1 MNILFPPLPLP
12 PAHAY
17 AADPVIMAAFGGLGW
32 LFFLCFF
39 RIYCTNRF
47 SSIFLRFLKGF
58 GSQNGSRNR
67 FFDHFFGCFFA
78 PSFYINFLLFFLF
91 FSMLETL
98 KIVLPCRRENYFYK
112 IDVFASSPKI
122 DPKTIEIWVQNSV
135 KI

>member
-78 PSFYINFLLFFLF
+78 PSFYINFLLFFFVF
-91 FSMLETL
+91 FDARNL
-98 KIVLPCRRENYFYK
+98 KNCAPVQAGAKFWMFR
-112 IDVFASSPKI
+112 VFNVRLKSSSKRNPKN
-122 DPKTIEIWVQNSV
+122 QGF
-135 KI
+135 